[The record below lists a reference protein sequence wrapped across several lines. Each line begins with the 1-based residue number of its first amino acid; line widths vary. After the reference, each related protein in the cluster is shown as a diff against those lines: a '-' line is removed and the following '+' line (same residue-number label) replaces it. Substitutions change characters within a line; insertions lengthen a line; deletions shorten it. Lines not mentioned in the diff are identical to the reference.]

1 MRVEEGVVVVAAV
14 RVVVAVLDAED
25 VTVLDPVIDAL
36 VDAVPLRLPV
46 PVAEDV

>member
-25 VTVLDPVIDAL
+25 VNVPVFVTWA
-36 VDAVPLRLPV
+36 VMDAVPLRLPV